1 MNTYLEN
8 LEFDFMPEAE
18 VLGHAGYDET
28 LNDGTLISGEWMIR
42 LEGYKSVHAQSKKAQ
57 KASIEAF
64 PEVDVVMMVGID
76 CKLAKMVEAMGF
88 GTAKVQAN
96 LHLKIV
102 NRNAKKMLNI
112 LVSQKSLGKVKFA
125 IGGVFDTKEL
135 MPLVKDATEKALV
148 RMDEKIIRK
157 QK

>member
-8 LEFDFMPEAE
+8 LEFDFMPEVE

-76 CKLAKMVEAMGF
+76 YKLAKMVKPWALE
-88 GTAKVQAN
+88 
-96 LHLKIV
+96 L
-102 NRNAKKMLNI
+102 
-112 LVSQKSLGKVKFA
+112 QKFRR
-125 IGGVFDTKEL
+125 ICT
-135 MPLVKDATEKALV
+135 
-148 RMDEKIIRK
+148 
-157 QK
+157 